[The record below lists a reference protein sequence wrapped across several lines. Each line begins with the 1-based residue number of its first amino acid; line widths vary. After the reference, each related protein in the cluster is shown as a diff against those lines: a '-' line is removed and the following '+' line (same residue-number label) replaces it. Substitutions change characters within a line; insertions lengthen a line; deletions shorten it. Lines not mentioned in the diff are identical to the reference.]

1 METNFQVKFLILLA
15 ATSIILYAGYHLPSF
30 NPSSTK
36 RSNGEIDPEV
46 NAWLL
51 SLVVSTHHSDSTS
64 LPDKFEKITQTP
76 ERITTDVNIFE
87 GHPVEVS
94 HDRDRDESSVVDR
107 SSRINVTPAHETQQF
122 SSEHEIIGAQ
132 KHVSTLSNR
141 KKLSDSDQEID
152 KLPFKKYPT
161 RNLKY
166 LYDESKDVFDLL
178 PTSYLQDYKSFC
190 WHDARDGFHC
200 LASVYLAGMPKC
212 GTTDLFYKLMWHPE
226 LTAVTKITDSGSEK
240 YEKERFYWTRSRI
253 GRPISFLANPRVP
266 PPKTDFSHYLSNTAN
281 VAEKVKTGNNL
292 RIVDGTPSL
301 LWDLGG
307 WEKRYPGLD
316 EPPYSNGNLIHA
328 VTPDAKILAIL
339 RNPIDRLYS
348 EYLYFWKSGKMSKE
362 PRTPDTFHL
371 DVLRETHKFN
381 RCLMEKS
388 LRHCCYSSD
397 RSMRLRVALGV
408 YFCYINDFE
417 EVFGDNL
424 LVVTMKEYQL
434 HPIETLSKIFDRI
447 GVSQPSVEDLRSF
460 IETSKTY
467 NVNTDIKI
475 DVGKMHDETRDL
487 LTKFYHPYNLK
498 LAELLNDPKFLF
510 A

>member
-1 METNFQVKFLILLA
+1 MKFLVLLA
-15 ATSIILYAGYHLPSF
+15 ATSIIFYAGYHLPSF
-30 NPSSTK
+30 NPSSQSTK
-36 RSNGEIDPEV
+36 TSNGDIDSDV
-46 NAWLL
+46 NKWLM

-64 LPDKFEKITQTP
+64 LTNSRDEISRTP
-76 ERITTDVNIFE
+76 GLTTTDATIFE
-87 GHPVEVS
+87 DHHAEVS
-94 HDRDRDESSVVDR
+94 HDRHSSESSVVDR
-107 SSRINVTPAHETQQF
+107 PTQISVIPTHETQQF
-122 SSEHEIIGAQ
+122 SSEHEIIRAQ
-132 KHVSTLSNR
+132 EHVPS
-141 KKLSDSDQEID
+141 LSDSDHEID
-152 KLPFKKYPT
+152 KLPVEKYPT
-161 RNLKY
+161 RHLKY

-190 WHDARDGFHC
+190 WHDARDEFHC

-226 LTAVTKITDSGSEK
+226 LTAVTKITESGSEK

-307 WEKRYPGLD
+307 WETRYPGLD
-316 EPPYSNGNLIHA
+316 EPPYSNGDLIHA

-371 DVLRETHKFN
+371 DVMRETHKFN
-381 RCLMEKS
+381 RCLMDKS
-388 LRHCCYSSD
+388 LRQCCYSSD

-408 YFCYINDFE
+408 YFCYINDFK
-417 EVFGDNL
+417 EVFRDNF
-424 LVVTMKEYQL
+424 LVVTMNEYQL
-434 HPIETLSKIFDRI
+434 NPIETLSKIFDHI
-447 GVSQPSVEDLRSF
+447 GVSQPSVEDLRLF

-475 DVGKMHDETRDL
+475 DVGKMHDETRDI

-498 LAELLNDPKFLF
+498 LAELLNDSKFLF
-510 A
+510 V